1 MYKKWGCISLV
12 LALIL
17 AVLAGCAQPV
27 QTQQGKLH
35 IVATLFPQYD
45 FARQIAGNR
54 AQVTMLLPVGMDTHS
69 YDPTPADILSIQN
82 ADLFVYTG
90 EQMESWAHRI
100 VAGVDAEQLQVVDI
114 SKGITLLQVTH
125 NAQETEEQEQ
135 DGHDHTY
142 DPHIW
147 TSPKNAQIMVQTLLE
162 AMCAADVENA
172 DYYKE
177 NAERYIG
184 QLETL
189 DQQFC
194 EIVQQGKRNKILF
207 ASRFALLYFTTEY
220 GLQYQAAFDSCTSES
235 EAGTQAVAGLIN
247 TVQAE
252 DIPVV
257 YYEELSEPKIAKT
270 VCEETGCGM
279 LLFHSCHNI
288 SKEEQQSGATY
299 LSLMQQNAEHLKEG
313 LQ

>member
-1 MYKKWGCISLV
+1 MYKKRSGLALI

-27 QTQQGKLH
+27 QTQQGTLH

-45 FARQIAGNR
+45 FARQIGGDR

-125 NAQETEEQEQ
+125 NAQETVEQ

-147 TSPKNAQIMVQTLLE
+147 TSTKNAQMMVQTLLE
-162 AMCAADVENA
+162 AMCAADAANA

-189 DQQFC
+189 DQQFR

-235 EAGTQAVAGLIN
+235 EAGTQAVAGLIS

-288 SKEEQQSGATY
+288 SKEEQQAGATY

>member
-1 MYKKWGCISLV
+1 MYKKWGCITLV

-17 AVLAGCAQPV
+17 ALLSGCAQPV

-69 YDPTPADILSIQN
+69 YDPTPADILSVQN

-125 NAQETEEQEQ
+125 NAQETDEQEQ

-147 TSPKNAQIMVQTLLE
+147 TSPKNAQMMVQTLLE
-162 AMCAADVENA
+162 AIIIKQMPNAISVSWKRWTSNFVKLYNKGNAIKYCLPADLHC
-172 DYYKE
+172 
-177 NAERYIG
+177 YILPLNIG
-184 QLETL
+184 
-189 DQQFC
+189 C
-194 EIVQQGKRNKILF
+194 SIR
-207 ASRFALLYFTTEY
+207 RLL
-220 GLQYQAAFDSCTSES
+220 
-235 EAGTQAVAGLIN
+235 
-247 TVQAE
+247 
-252 DIPVV
+252 IPAPLNQRPVHRRWLV
-257 YYEELSEPKIAKT
+257 
-270 VCEETGCGM
+270 
-279 LLFHSCHNI
+279 
-288 SKEEQQSGATY
+288 
-299 LSLMQQNAEHLKEG
+299 
-313 LQ
+313 

>member
-1 MYKKWGCISLV
+1 MYKKRSGLALI

-69 YDPTPADILSIQN
+69 YDPTPADILSVEK

-125 NAQETEEQEQ
+125 NAQETAEQ

-147 TSPKNAQIMVQTLLE
+147 TSPKNAQMMVQTLLE
-162 AMCAADVENA
+162 AMCAADAGNA
-172 DYYKE
+172 DYYKA

-189 DQQFC
+189 DQQFR
-194 EIVQQGKRNKILF
+194 EIVQQGKRNKLLF

-220 GLQYQAAFDSCTSES
+220 RLQYQAAFDSCTSES
-235 EAGTQAVAGLIN
+235 EAGTQAVAGLIS

-288 SKEEQQSGATY
+288 SKEEQQAGATY